1 MVRGL
6 NFHLSDTPPQ
16 PNKDTKKIGES
27 LRFRPKFGR
36 ELHRDGA

>member
-6 NFHLSDTPPQ
+6 NIHLSDIPTAEQ
-16 PNKDTKKIGES
+16 RYEKIGES

-36 ELHRDGA
+36 ELLRDGA